1 MSLRIILAD
10 DHRVFLDGLCRLLE
24 ANGVEVAAVTI
35 DRDELPELIARLRP
49 DVVVV
54 DVSMRGLGIPELIA
68 GMRRS
73 GGSAGVLVLTGSSP
87 YTLAED
93 LLAAGAKGFLL
104 KDNAFEGILEAIHE
118 VAAGGTYVSPEVAT
132 ELLGPRNGRPEHNG
146 CALTLRQR
154 EILRLVAAG
163 ETSKRIASLL
173 GIHVKTVDHH
183 RQLIREKLGARSSAE
198 MVRLAKDRGLF

>member
-1 MSLRIILAD
+1 MNLRVILAD
-10 DHRVFLDGLCRLLE
+10 DHRVFLDGLCKLL
-24 ANGVEVAAVTI
+24 VASEIDVVASVT

-54 DVSMRGLGIPELIA
+54 DVSMRGVGIPELIQSL
-68 GMRRS
+68 RRS
-73 GGSAGVLVLTGSSP
+73 GIATGLLVLTGSSP

-146 CALTLRQR
+146 GALTLRQR

-163 ETSKRIASLL
+163 ETSKRIAALL